1 VLETSTYL
9 HHWLLLAAGIL
20 AVVMPHVYI
29 YICICVYVY
38 VYVWLT
44 LPIHHANRYGER
56 DSSLMLQL
64 VLVTR
69 SSAAWKSSPSGC
81 AVPRPNTECVQKLLS
96 EKADRMQCFGT
107 APGHGGTLYGLLAYA
122 PRRPPTLYGSMAYTH
137 THTHNTHTHRLFQID
152 AHPDRVSL
160 RFCSGLV
167 LARTDSEQFCNTS
180 LSMRA
185 RPDLESL
192 VEVSVAPARHV
203 CMYMHIYICMYTHRL
218 FQIDAQPDRVS
229 LRFCSGLVL
238 ARTDAEQFCN
248 TSLAIRA
255 RPDLESLVEV
265 SAAPARH
272 VCMYMQ
278 HLGQSMFEIGRRQCW
293 GPRCSQELARTCTQI
308 PACPAPPEGGAA
320 EHIYV
325 YIHTYIHTYIE
336 QKLSLGFRA
345 QDNVTILFWVYVA
358 QEHQQNNFGTALLWN
373 SSGCIRRLC
382 ACRVLD

>member
-1 VLETSTYL
+1 
-9 HHWLLLAAGIL
+9 
-20 AVVMPHVYI
+20 
-29 YICICVYVY
+29 
-38 VYVWLT
+38 VWLT

-137 THTHNTHTHRLFQID
+137 THTHNTH
-152 AHPDRVSL
+152 
-160 RFCSGLV
+160 
-167 LARTDSEQFCNTS
+167 
-180 LSMRA
+180 
-185 RPDLESL
+185 
-192 VEVSVAPARHV
+192 
-203 CMYMHIYICMYTHRL
+203 THRL

>member
-1 VLETSTYL
+1 
-9 HHWLLLAAGIL
+9 
-20 AVVMPHVYI
+20 
-29 YICICVYVY
+29 
-38 VYVWLT
+38 
-44 LPIHHANRYGER
+44 
-56 DSSLMLQL
+56 
-64 VLVTR
+64 
-69 SSAAWKSSPSGC
+69 
-81 AVPRPNTECVQKLLS
+81 
-96 EKADRMQCFGT
+96 
-107 APGHGGTLYGLLAYA
+107 
-122 PRRPPTLYGSMAYTH
+122 
-137 THTHNTHTHRLFQID
+137 
-152 AHPDRVSL
+152 
-160 RFCSGLV
+160 
-167 LARTDSEQFCNTS
+167 
-180 LSMRA
+180 
-185 RPDLESL
+185 
-192 VEVSVAPARHV
+192 
-203 CMYMHIYICMYTHRL
+203 MYTHRL

-336 QKLSLGFRA
+336 QKLSLGFCA